1 MFEELIDTITIEIK
15 QEKDLDKKY
24 ALVSSLKELLQAN
37 ITYEYVK
44 PKLTKE
50 EIEEN

>member
-1 MFEELIDTITIEIK
+1 MFEEIIDTITIEIK

-37 ITYEYVK
+37 ITYEYVN
-44 PKLTKE
+44 PPLTEE